1 MIRKRNE
8 YNHDIREKMRGGEGS
23 IKIEHIWA
31 PERDMKSKNRLFA
44 ILNIEPG
51 NSIGFH
57 NHDKEEEVFVVLKGT
72 AEVDDDGRKA
82 VLRQGD
88 SILTGNG
95 AGHSIKCIG
104 NEALEVLAVISSCQ
118 Q

>member
-8 YNHDIREKMRGGEGS
+8 YAVDIREKMRGGDGS
-23 IKIEHIWA
+23 IKIEHIWS
-31 PERDMKSKNRLFA
+31 PEKDMQAKNRLFA

-57 NHDKEEEVFVVLKGT
+57 NHDKEEEVFVILRGT
-72 AEVDDDGRKA
+72 AEVDDNGKKA
-82 VLRQGD
+82 VLQKGD

-95 AGHSIKCIG
+95 AGHSIKCIS
-104 NEALEVLAVISSCQ
+104 EEPLEVLAVISSYQ